1 MRYTKPNGERD
12 YERQGRLQDAK
23 PEARKA
29 RADGVKIQ
37 RALEKAGRAKK
48 GDGKDNAHVV
58 AFSKGGKPTLSNV
71 KLEDP
76 SKNRSFA
83 RNADSS
89 LKNEKSKK
97 GK

>member
-1 MRYTKPNGERD
+1 MPWMTKDGKRD
-12 YERQGRLQDAK
+12 YEKQGRLQDAK
-23 PEARKA
+23 PAARKA

-48 GDGKDNAHVV
+48 GDGKDNAHIV

-71 KLEDP
+71 KLQDP
-76 SKNRSFA
+76 SANRSFA
-83 RNADSS
+83 RNSDSS
-89 LKNEKSKK
+89 LKHEKSKK

>member
-1 MRYTKPNGERD
+1 MPYTKPNGERD

-37 RALEKAGRAKK
+37 RAMEKAGRAKK
-48 GDGKDNAHVV
+48 GDGKDNAHRV

-71 KLEDP
+71 RLADP
-76 SKNRSFA
+76 SSNRSFA
-83 RNADSS
+83 RNSDSS
-89 LKNEKSKK
+89 LKSEKSKK